1 MSKRS
6 GAKWTVNECLRLQRE
21 FELLGLTIGEIAELH
36 KRTPKAIMYKLDAEG
51 FADYKEILTKMDSSS
66 RGDEYSNECCKME
79 ADESESDDAEVDD
92 AEVDDAEVDDAEV
105 DESKADES
113 KAEQAEADESK
124 VDGSEAEPIQES
136 KEECSCKCCK
146 KSNQNNPP
154 KKSGFKRFVSKIMK
168 KLF

>member
-1 MSKRS
+1 MSKRT
-6 GAKWTVNECLRLQRE
+6 GAKWTVNECLKLQRE

-51 FADYKEILTKMDSSS
+51 FADYREILSKMDSSS
-66 RGDEYSNECCKME
+66 RGDEYSNERCKEEAEEEEAEEEEETDEE
-79 ADESESDDAEVDD
+79 ADKSEV
-92 AEVDDAEVDDAEV
+92 
-105 DESKADES
+105 
-113 KAEQAEADESK
+113 AEA
-124 VDGSEAEPIQES
+124 VAEPTTN
-136 KEECSCKCCK
+136 KEECSCECCK